1 MNLEYSYKD
10 ETMENFLIAF
20 SNKAHSFGKC
30 RQRYLV
36 LWMRLMRQIKDC
48 TSLATHK
55 REHLNKVQ
63 Y

>member
-20 SNKAHSFGKC
+20 SKKAHSFGKC

-48 TSLATHK
+48 TSIATHK

-63 Y
+63 H